1 MTMHY
6 PKTEAEWLKL
16 RHGFVSSTESSAL
29 FGMSSYVTP
38 FELATMKK
46 APEPVQTME
55 QTERMKWG
63 LRLQEAIA
71 KGISDDYGVKVR
83 RVRGYS
89 VLPDVRM
96 GASFDYE
103 IVGTFEGG
111 EPESLALREMYRDF
125 GAGVLEIKNVDSLI
139 FRNQWR
145 SVDEEDKPVI
155 EAPDHIEIQLQHQL
169 ECIDRKWG
177 VLGVFIGGNRTEVI
191 LRDRDEEVG
200 EAIVGKVSGF
210 WADLAKGIMPPVKLP
225 EDIGIIRLLYQKAT
239 PDKIFDARGNNEVQA
254 LCIEYLDGKEQ
265 RDAGEA
271 RRKVAGAKLLPM
283 IGDASKVLADGY
295 SIQANEVGECP
306 IPATVRSGYRNLV
319 VRAKKP

>member
-1 MTMHY
+1 MLTPVSHDD
-6 PKTEAEWLKL
+6 WLKI
-16 RHGFVSSTESSAL
+16 RHQYVSSTESAAL
-29 FGMSSYVTP
+29 FGMSARCTP
-38 FELATMKK
+38 FELAVEKRN
-46 APEPVQTME
+46 AEPTPDTGG
-55 QTERMKWG
+55 TERMKWG
-63 LRLQEAIA
+63 IRLEEAIA

-83 RVRGYS
+83 RIRRYS
-89 VLPDVRM
+89 VHDTVRM
-96 GASFDYE
+96 GASHDYE
-103 IVGTFEGG
+103 IVGAFEGG

-239 PDKIFDARGNNEVQA
+239 PDKVFDARGNNEVQA

-306 IPATVRSGYRNLV
+306 IPATVRKGYRNLV